1 MKLPPFQALLDE
13 HRADV
18 YRFLVATVGPS
29 DADDCF
35 QETWIS
41 ALRAYPTL
49 RRGDNLR
56 AWLFRIAQNK
66 SIDAHRAR
74 GRRAVPVA
82 TVPERPTSS
91 PSDADPELWERVRDL
106 PDQATHSRVL
116 PLGARNAVR
125 RAGSAARE
133 QRGRGTPQ
141 RPRGTEAAQ
150 RGVELMNDI
159 EMTLK
164 NAALDLPTDTPELA
178 DRAEAEGLIDVAYTS
193 VDSPL
198 GPLVVAA
205 TPEGLVRVSYT
216 EFRGEDEVLEELA
229 RRVSPRV
236 LEAPARLDPVRRE
249 LDEYFE
255 GRRQDFEVPID
266 WSYLA
271 GFTREVLRAT
281 ARIGFG
287 EVSTY
292 AGVAAEAGSPRAVR
306 AAGNALGANP
316 MPVVVPCHRVLR
328 SGGKLG
334 GYTGGLERKEFL
346 LRLEGALL

>member
-1 MKLPPFQALLDE
+1 
-13 HRADV
+13 
-18 YRFLVATVGPS
+18 
-29 DADDCF
+29 
-35 QETWIS
+35 
-41 ALRAYPTL
+41 
-49 RRGDNLR
+49 
-56 AWLFRIAQNK
+56 
-66 SIDAHRAR
+66 
-74 GRRAVPVA
+74 
-82 TVPERPTSS
+82 
-91 PSDADPELWERVRDL
+91 
-106 PDQATHSRVL
+106 
-116 PLGARNAVR
+116 
-125 RAGSAARE
+125 
-133 QRGRGTPQ
+133 
-141 RPRGTEAAQ
+141 
-150 RGVELMNDI
+150 MNDI

-164 NAALDLPTDTPELA
+164 NAALDLPADTPDLTGV
-178 DRAEAEGLIDVAYTS
+178 AEAEGLIDVAYTS

-205 TPEGLVRVSYT
+205 TPTGLVRVSYS
-216 EFRGEDEVLEELA
+216 EFREEDEVLEELA

-255 GRRQDFEVPID
+255 GRREDFEVPID

-287 EVSTY
+287 EVSSY

-306 AAGNALGANP
+306 AAGNALGSNP